1 MAGLMSGK
9 AGLVTGAAG
18 GIGRGIALELARE
31 DAAAVVVS
39 DLERSR
45 AGGEETVRLI
55 EQEGG
60 TAEFVACDVTQAA
73 EDEALVRHVVERH
86 GRLDYAVNNAGVATH
101 KPLPDVSEEEYDWI
115 LGVNLKGAF
124 LGMKYQID
132 QMVTQGGGA
141 IVNVGSVASLCAVR
155 DISVYV
161 ASKHGILGL
170 TKNAAMEF
178 GEHGVR
184 VNAVCPNAIR
194 TPLMDAS
201 PPDFVAALI
210 APQAIKRVGEPEEV
224 GFAVAYLLSDR
235 AAFVTG
241 IGLPIDG
248 GYLTGA

>member
-18 GIGRGIALELARE
+18 GIGRGIAVELARE

-39 DLERSR
+39 DLESSR
-45 AGGEETVRLI
+45 AGGEETVRLV
-55 EQEGG
+55 EQAGSN
-60 TAEFVACDVTQAA
+60 AEFVACDVRQAA

-101 KPLPDVSEEEYDWI
+101 KVLPEVSEEEYDWI

-124 LGMKYQID
+124 LGMKYQIP
-132 QMVTQGGGA
+132 QMVSQGGGA
-141 IVNVGSVASLCAVR
+141 IVNVGSVAGMCAVR

-178 GEHGVR
+178 GEQGVR

-194 TPLMDAS
+194 TPLMDSS
-201 PPDFVAALI
+201 PPEFVEALI
-210 APQAIKRVGEPEEV
+210 APQAIKRVGEPDEV